1 MRLKQSKAINKK
13 EISIMKA
20 NLVFPLLKECLRK
33 HTVKFHMSPGTNLNS
48 KLIKRRINQISLN

>member
-33 HTVKFHMSPGTNLNS
+33 HKVKFHMSPGTNLNS
-48 KLIKRRINQISLN
+48 K